1 MWNSRN
7 SPSEI
12 RVGKIIRSG
21 IMRKPI
27 SYSAEQ
33 DLGEETGPREITS
46 GLHGILLA
54 GRECKTVKSW
64 LCAT

>member
-1 MWNSRN
+1 
-7 SPSEI
+7 
-12 RVGKIIRSG
+12 
-21 IMRKPI
+21 MRKPI